1 MYVGGA
7 YASSITQ
14 DQPTRAAARDHVSS
28 FSRTTIIFFCICMR
42 AIDVFVRKKVVERG
56 DGQDVGDAVDY
67 QDTAWR

>member
-1 MYVGGA
+1 MRSREIILSGHI
-7 YASSITQ
+7 SSYLYLYL
-14 DQPTRAAARDHVSS
+14 
-28 FSRTTIIFFCICMR
+28 R